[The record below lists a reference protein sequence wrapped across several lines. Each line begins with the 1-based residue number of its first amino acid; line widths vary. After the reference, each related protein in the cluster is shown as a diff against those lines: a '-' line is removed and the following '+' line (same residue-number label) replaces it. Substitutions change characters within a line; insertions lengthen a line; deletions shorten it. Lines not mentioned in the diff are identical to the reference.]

1 MGTHVS
7 YLKKYFGKEECTIAL
22 KDLRTDDK
30 KRLVEEP
37 ESIPE
42 MKTKKLRNKE
52 IDFVLVRWK
61 HALGPISHGKQKKK

>member
-52 IDFVLVRWK
+52 IDLVLVK
-61 HALGPISHGKQKKK
+61 L